1 MEDFLHERGRLCEKP
16 FTHLYKA
23 LLPKKYLVSKQKV
36 SKKRATP
43 VPGNRKKIG
52 SSAKKKLAE
61 NATSLNFA
69 HFFCFLDICFKT
81 QSLLSVRNTRAVSL
95 RVFFKKPEIWNVWF
109 VKNIWFPNT
118 TKSRLSPKQRECVSA
133 ADGKSRCWESRS
145 FMKTRQWGV
154 SSRIT
159 PLDKWK
165 WGVSYR
171 ITAPRDTWQMK
182 MSQ

>member
-36 SKKRATP
+36 SKKRVTP

-95 RVFFKKPEIWNVWF
+95 RVFLKKPEIWNVWF
-109 VKNIWFPNT
+109 VK
-118 TKSRLSPKQRECVSA
+118 KYLVS
-133 ADGKSRCWESRS
+133 KHN
-145 FMKTRQWGV
+145 KV
-154 SSRIT
+154 SSQSETTWVCLRCRRQI
-159 PLDKWK
+159 PLL
-165 WGVSYR
+165 GVALLHENETMR
-171 ITAPRDTWQMK
+171 GK
-182 MSQ
+182 F

>member
-36 SKKRATP
+36 SKKRVTP

-52 SSAKKKLAE
+52 SSAKKNWQRMRQVWTLHISFAFWIYVSKPKVFYRSETLALCLWE
-61 NATSLNFA
+61 FSW
-69 HFFCFLDICFKT
+69 
-81 QSLLSVRNTRAVSL
+81 RNQRYGMFDL
-95 RVFFKKPEIWNVWF
+95 W
-109 VKNIWFPNT
+109 KNIWFPNT

-159 PLDKWK
+159 PPLTNEN
-165 WGVSYR
+165 GG
-171 ITAPRDTWQMK
+171 
-182 MSQ
+182 